1 MWGSP
6 LEGTPGI
13 LFQTLNWVR
22 LGARVGPEVAQVPS
36 LLPAGQLPQLF
47 PNGPEHQVHFPQHL
61 SLSRLQ
67 GGPGLHLGGN

>member
-6 LEGTPGI
+6 LEGTLGI

-22 LGARVGPEVAQVPS
+22 LGAHVGPEVVPAPS
-36 LLPAGQLPQLF
+36 LLSAGQLPQLF
-47 PNGPEHQVHFPQHL
+47 PNSPEHQIHFPQHR